1 MLEAIIKIIILNVSL
16 FITLLIAIPIGVGLV
31 KLSKGFA
38 MLIMFILGSALMYF
52 SFWLTDYFR
61 DDSVYHWYYFITS
74 AILISMMNDGNTKW
88 GAAKDTQTASTFLF
102 GGAVLAGIVFLFI
115 Y

>member
-16 FITLLIAIPIGVGLV
+16 FITLLIAIPIGVGFV
-31 KLSKGFA
+31 KLSQGFA
-38 MLIMFILGSALMYF
+38 RLVMFVSGGGLMYF

-61 DDSVYHWYYFITS
+61 NDSIYHWYYFITS

-88 GAAKDTQTASTFLF
+88 GAVKDAQIASTFLF